1 MKLRALYF
9 GLLLFLAFGTRA
21 AAQTTTYDTLT
32 YNDIPI
38 DSVFSVV
45 PSDNLDSVMGLPDT
59 LQAHMGGSDYVAVQF
74 AYGNQVVTFDT
85 GATMN
90 VYWSR
95 ESSDSCAMDIQFQ
108 FYNFSGTPVLGPTVH
123 IVESGPE
130 FVENMTTIH
139 VPDSG
144 YVGYN
149 ALVISVGSNPN
160 AGQHG
165 ADSCFLDAIVLVQ
178 HGSVTESV
186 GQSAS
191 SRQPILLN
199 YPNPFYHSMGTH
211 VRVNTPVA
219 GVGVISVTDALG
231 QEVIRLP
238 LGELNPGNQDVSL
251 TLTRAGVFFVRL
263 FVDGTPV
270 GQPLEISGE

>member
-1 MKLRALYF
+1 
-9 GLLLFLAFGTRA
+9 
-21 AAQTTTYDTLT
+21 
-32 YNDIPI
+32 
-38 DSVFSVV
+38 
-45 PSDNLDSVMGLPDT
+45 
-59 LQAHMGGSDYVAVQF
+59 
-74 AYGNQVVTFDT
+74 VVTFDT

>member
-1 MKLRALYF
+1 MKLRALLF
-9 GLLLFLAFGTRA
+9 GLLLLLAFGTRA
-21 AAQTTTYDTLT
+21 AAQTATYDTLT
-32 YNDIPI
+32 YNSIPI

-45 PSDNLDSVMGLPDT
+45 PASNLDSVKGLPDT
-59 LQAHMGGSDYVAVQF
+59 SQARMGGSDYVAVQF
-74 AYGNQVVTFDT
+74 AYGNQVVTLDT
-85 GATMN
+85 GATMQ

-108 FYNFSGTPVLGPTVH
+108 YYNFSGTPVLGPTVH
-123 IVESGPE
+123 IIESGPE

-139 VPDSG
+139 VPDTG

-178 HGSVTESV
+178 KGSVTESV

-191 SRQPILLN
+191 NQQPMLMN
-199 YPNPFYHSMGTH
+199 YPNPFSHASGTR
-211 VRVNTPVA
+211 VRVNAPVA
-219 GVGVISVTDALG
+219 GTGVLSITDALG
-231 QEVIRLP
+231 QEVKRLS
-238 LGELNPGNQDVSL
+238 LGELNPGNQEVSL
-251 TLTRAGVFFVRL
+251 TLASSGVFFVRL
-263 FVDGTPV
+263 FVDGIPT